1 MKEYKE
7 EKTTFSDGSYIVKHI
22 PQYYNCYVC
31 NRKTHIS
38 RIKVLQNDNFT
49 KTIVARKVCIICNK
63 EAKRILE
70 EAKPQL
76 KQTQWYRRANC
87 K

>member
-7 EKTTFSDGSYIVKHI
+7 EKTTYSDGSYVVKYT

-38 RIKVLQNDNFT
+38 RIKVLQDDCFVNM
-49 KTIVARKVCIICNK
+49 IVAKKLCIICNK

-76 KQTQWYRRANC
+76 RDTSWYR

>member
-1 MKEYKE
+1 MKKYKK
-7 EKTTFSDGSYIVKHI
+7 EKQTLEDGTIIVKYTK
-22 PQYYNCYVC
+22 QYHNCFCC

-38 RIKVLQNDNFT
+38 KIKILQNDYFVN
-49 KTIVARKVCIICNK
+49 TIVAKKLCLICNK

-76 KQTQWYRRANC
+76 RDTNWYR

>member
-7 EKTTFSDGSYIVKHI
+7 EKQTLSDGSIIVKYTK
-22 PQYYNCYVC
+22 QYHNCFCC

-38 RIKVLQNDNFT
+38 KIKTLQNDYFIN
-49 KTIVARKVCIICNK
+49 TIVSKKLCLICNK

-76 KQTQWYRRANC
+76 KSTKWYRD

>member
-7 EKTTFSDGSYIVKHI
+7 EKQTLSDGSIIVKYTK
-22 PQYYNCYVC
+22 QYHNCFCC

-38 RIKVLQNDNFT
+38 KIKILQNDYFVN
-49 KTIVARKVCIICNK
+49 TIVNKKACVICYKQAK
-63 EAKRILE
+63 ELLK

-76 KQTQWYRRANC
+76 RDTGWYRN

>member
-7 EKTTFSDGSYIVKHI
+7 KKITYDDGSFTISYT
-22 PQYYNCYVC
+22 PQYYNCHIC

-38 RIKVLQNDNFT
+38 RIKVLQNDYFT
-49 KTIVARKVCIICNK
+49 NTIVAKKLCIICNK

-76 KQTQWYRRANC
+76 RATSLYR

>member
-7 EKTTFSDGSYIVKHI
+7 EKITYSDGSYTITYTK
-22 PQYYNCYVC
+22 QYHNCFCC

-38 RIKVLQNDNFT
+38 KIKILQNDYFVN
-49 KTIVARKVCIICNK
+49 TIVSKKACVICYKQAK
-63 EAKRILE
+63 ELLE
-70 EAKPQL
+70 DAKPQL
-76 KQTQWYRRANC
+76 RATSWYRN

>member
-1 MKEYKE
+1 MKNYKD
-7 EKTTFSDGSYIVKHI
+7 EKVTYSDGSYIVNFT
-22 PQYYNCYVC
+22 PQYYNCHIC

-38 RIKVLQNDNFT
+38 RIKVLQNDYFT
-49 KTIVARKVCIICNK
+49 NTIVAKKLCIICNK

-76 KQTQWYRRANC
+76 RATSWYR

>member
-7 EKTTFSDGSYIVKHI
+7 EKTTYSDGSYVVTYT
-22 PQYYNCYVC
+22 PQYYNCYAC

-38 RIKVLQNDNFT
+38 RIKVLQDDCFVNM
-49 KTIVARKVCIICNK
+49 IVAKKLCIICNK

-76 KQTQWYRRANC
+76 RDTKWYR

>member
-7 EKTTFSDGSYIVKHI
+7 KKITYSDGSFTITYTK
-22 PQYYNCYVC
+22 QYHNCYIC

-38 RIKVLQNDNFT
+38 RIKVIQNDEFT
-49 KTIVARKVCIICNK
+49 KTIVAKKLCIICHKQAK
-63 EAKRILE
+63 ELLE
-70 EAKPQL
+70 QAKPQL
-76 KQTQWYRRANC
+76 LATSWYR

>member
-7 EKTTFSDGSYIVKHI
+7 KKITYDDGSYIVKFT
-22 PQYYNCYVC
+22 PQYYNCHIC

-38 RIKVLQNDNFT
+38 RIKVLQNDYFT
-49 KTIVARKVCIICNK
+49 NTIVAKKLCIICNK

-76 KQTQWYRRANC
+76 RDTKWYR

>member
-7 EKTTFSDGSYIVKHI
+7 KKITYSDGSYTISYT

-38 RIKVLQNDNFT
+38 RIKVLQNDEFT
-49 KTIVARKVCIICNK
+49 NTIVAKKLCLICNK
-63 EAKRILE
+63 EAKQILE
-70 EAKPQL
+70 DTKPQL
-76 KQTQWYRRANC
+76 LATSWYR

>member
-1 MKEYKE
+1 MKKYKE
-7 EKTTFSDGSYIVKHI
+7 EKVTYSDGSYIVKFI
-22 PQYYNCYVC
+22 PQYYNCHIC

-38 RIKVLQNDNFT
+38 RIKVLQNDYFT
-49 KTIVARKVCIICNK
+49 NTIVAKKLCIICNK

-76 KQTQWYRRANC
+76 RATSWYR